1 MAVVKVVELL
11 AQSPNGWEDAT
22 KEALRVASRTI
33 RNIKSIY
40 VKEMQALV
48 ENNQITAYRVNV
60 KVSFEIDDDAGS

>member
-1 MAVVKVVELL
+1 MSVVKVVELL

-22 KEALRVASRTI
+22 KEALRTASRTL
-33 RNIKSIY
+33 RGIKSIY

-60 KVSFEIDDDAGS
+60 KISFEIEDEPGS